1 MIDNYANKLF
11 EESGLSYKDITPA
24 AFNQLVEILKREL
37 DVATKNNECNCS
49 SMHVNRITS
58 YFKANGSL
66 WYGKITLASNYF
78 NNRDAVTFYDDKDE
92 TISLCGWADDTNAAP
107 IKKAFNEWVKYL
119 EVNK

>member
-11 EESGLSYKDITPA
+11 EESGLSYKDITPT

-49 SMHVNRITS
+49 SMHVNRINS
-58 YFKANGSL
+58 YFKADGSL
-66 WYGKITLASNYF
+66 WYGNITLASKYF
-78 NNRDAVTFYDDKDE
+78 LNRDAVTFYDDKDE

-107 IKKAFNEWVKYL
+107 IKKAFSEWVKYL

>member
-11 EESGLSYKDITPA
+11 EESGLSYKDITPT

-49 SMHVNRITS
+49 SMHVNRINS
-58 YFKANGSL
+58 YFKADGSL

-78 NNRDAVTFYDDKDE
+78 NNRDAVTFYDDLDE
-92 TISLCGWADDTNAAP
+92 TISLCGWADDSNAAP
-107 IKKAFNEWVKYL
+107 IKKAFSEWVKYL

>member
-11 EESGLSYKDITPA
+11 EESGLSYKDITPT

-37 DVATKNNECNCS
+37 DVAVKNNECNCS

-58 YFKANGSL
+58 YFKTDGSL

-92 TISLCGWADDTNAAP
+92 TISLCGWADDSNAAP
-107 IKKAFNEWVKYL
+107 IKKAFSEWVKYL

>member
-11 EESGLSYKDITPA
+11 EESGLSYKDITPT

-37 DVATKNNECNCS
+37 DVAVKNNECNCN

-58 YFKANGSL
+58 YFKADGSL

-78 NNRDAVTFYDDKDE
+78 NNR
-92 TISLCGWADDTNAAP
+92 TNAAP
-107 IKKAFNEWVKYL
+107 IKKAFSEWVKYL

>member
-1 MIDNYANKLF
+1 MIDNYANNLF

-49 SMHVNRITS
+49 SMHVNRINS
-58 YFKANGSL
+58 YFKADGSL

-107 IKKAFNEWVKYL
+107 IKRAFIRWVDMLKEY
-119 EVNK
+119 K